1 MIAMEQTGEVL
12 TEAEL
17 KKRLKESE
25 KKMIKMRNENQQLK
39 QDLEKAQRVLEKEV
53 GEVVDIEQMLK
64 EGTTWKGRA
73 QKIENLK
80 AKIKALN
87 EKYGESMSVMSDAT
101 VATQKTHAERNLG
114 RLEKSK

>member
-87 EKYGESMSVMSDAT
+87 EKVWREHVGYVRRHRRHPEDPRRA
-101 VATQKTHAERNLG
+101 QFRKT
-114 RLEKSK
+114 